1 MAKKT
6 LEKESVDEEVF
17 EIEKRDSAP
26 RCFVDTNY
34 IDEVFGPGGSFAKS
48 IEGYE
53 VREGQLEMA
62 RAVDYCI
69 SRGKHGMIDAPT
81 ATGKS
86 YAYCVPAIIAAK
98 RYGYRTVIVTENI
111 LLQEQ
116 LYKKDLPRLKQLLG
130 LSFDYAILKGRSNYI
145 CKNNLF
151 RLRYDDK
158 KWAKRLQERG
168 KKRVEYTQLKA
179 AFDAIVK
186 WSETSVSGDKADMQ
200 EEPDPILWE
209 MVSCGSEDCK
219 GEACP
224 YFEDCFYSMRKA
236 WAKEAS
242 IVVTNYDLYY
252 RHVQV
257 RRVFQSRGGQEVEVS
272 ILGPHDVLIFDEA
285 HGAADKAR
293 NCWGLQVSEYLLKSV
308 YKWMRSEDRAEE
320 ADALEAAAKEYFGM
334 LRSRLDSLSQYGD
347 TKIFQLTTPDWDK
360 TGATEAMLDALT
372 KASAVISELVSV
384 YTHMKSAVKVKE
396 GDNARKKVLKAFGA
410 VMTCAKLEKKLMAYW
425 IEGNKKSIK
434 LMYKPAD
441 ISEEL
446 RKTIYS
452 GDWLVSVICTS
463 ATLRVGESFDFPM
476 NELGTPVHKDQT
488 VQLSVKSSFN
498 LAEQARLIIP
508 ADCPDPKDAK
518 KEHQEYVA
526 KVFYDTAMAFGGKTM
541 VLFTSIMD
549 MKAVRRIVN
558 ERYTLPFKLIV
569 QNEDMGR
576 EAMRNLFR
584 DDVSSCLFG
593 LASFWTGID
602 IPGEALSALIVAKLP
617 FPNISD
623 PLVKA
628 IEKYIKSRGENPF
641 HKFYIPKASI
651 VLQQGI
657 GRLLRRRTDYGL
669 ITLCDARLEKKP
681 WGQLIKRVFNGIP
694 YTTDINHLPLAQIYI
709 DKKQKESRST
719 RSKQKDRSD
728 ELEVKAIPEP
738 LRVVDLAQKPAPGM
752 VATIPK
758 LPPFNGPGLR
768 NIDN

>member
-1 MAKKT
+1 MAKKS
-6 LEKESVDEEVF
+6 LERETVDEDIFEV
-17 EIEKRDSAP
+17 EKKPSSP
-26 RCFVDTNY
+26 RCFVDTDY
-34 IDEVFGPGGSFAKS
+34 IDEVFGPDGSFAKA

-69 SRGKHGMIDAPT
+69 SKGKHGMINAPT

-98 RYGYRTVIVTENI
+98 RYNYRTVVVTENI

-116 LYKKDLPRLKQLLG
+116 LYKKDLPRLKKLLG
-130 LSFDYAILKGRSNYI
+130 LSFDFAILKGRSNYI

-168 KKRVEYTQLKA
+168 KKKAEHAKLRA
-179 AFDAIVK
+179 AFDVIAK
-186 WSETSVSGDKADMQ
+186 WSETSVSGDKADMK
-200 EEPDPILWE
+200 EEPDPVLWE
-209 MVSCGSEDCK
+209 LVSCGSEDCK

-242 IVVTNYDLYY
+242 IVVTNYDLYF

-257 RRVFQSRGGQEVEVS
+257 RRVIPTRGGNEVEIS
-272 ILGPHDVLIFDEA
+272 ILGPHDILIFDEA

-308 YKWMRSEDRAEE
+308 YKWLKGEDRIE
-320 ADALEAAAKEYFGM
+320 EAAALEEAAGAYFGM
-334 LRSRLDSLSQYGD
+334 LRARLDSLPHYSD

-360 TGATEAMLDALT
+360 SGATEAMLDALT
-372 KASAVISELVSV
+372 KVSEVISKLVAT

-396 GDNARKKVLKAFGA
+396 GDNARKKVLKAFSA
-410 VMTCAKLEKKLMAYW
+410 VMTCAKVEKKLMAYW

-434 LMYKPAD
+434 LMCKPAD

-463 ATLRVGESFDFPM
+463 ATLSVGESFDFPM

-498 LAEQARLIIP
+498 LGEQARLIIP
-508 ADCPDPKDAK
+508 TDCPDPKDAK
-518 KEHQEYVA
+518 KDHQEYVA

-541 VLFTSIMD
+541 VLFTSILD

-576 EAMRNLFR
+576 EAMRNAFR

-694 YTTDINHLPLAQIYI
+694 YTTDIGHLPLAQIYI
-709 DKKQKESRST
+709 AKKQEQAKSTVNTAPVRPDQLPIKE
-719 RSKQKDRSD
+719 
-728 ELEVKAIPEP
+728 LPEP
-738 LRVVDLAQKPAPGM
+738 LRIVELAQKPAPGM
-752 VATIPK
+752 IAPIPK